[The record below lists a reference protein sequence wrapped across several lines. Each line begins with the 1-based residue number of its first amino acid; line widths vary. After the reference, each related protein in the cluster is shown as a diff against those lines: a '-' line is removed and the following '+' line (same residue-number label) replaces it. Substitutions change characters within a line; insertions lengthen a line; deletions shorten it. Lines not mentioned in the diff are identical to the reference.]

1 LGLTSTVGGVTTL
14 VCTVG
19 ATSEGV
25 KDCCCETEIWMPEV
39 GLTEATEP
47 EVAGTAGAAGTEG
60 VMVLTTVVATVGP
73 FDGLT
78 VSESLLTMAALAPVG
93 TAELELDFE
102 LDEDD
107 ENPKASL
114 SVLAASAGPATHNP
128 FLSTKP
134 GLQAHPLRALLTA
147 KLY

>member
-1 LGLTSTVGGVTTL
+1 MGLTSTVGGVTTL

-114 SVLAASAGPATHNP
+114 SVLAALAGPATHNP

>member
-1 LGLTSTVGGVTTL
+1 
-14 VCTVG
+14 
-19 ATSEGV
+19 
-25 KDCCCETEIWMPEV
+25 MPEV

-78 VSESLLTMAALAPVG
+78 VSESLLTMAALAPAG
-93 TAELELDFE
+93 TAELDLELEEDD
-102 LDEDD
+102 DEDED
-107 ENPKASL
+107 EDYENPKASL
-114 SVLAASAGPATHNP
+114 SVLAALAGPATHNP

>member
-1 LGLTSTVGGVTTL
+1 MGLTSTVGGVTTL

-25 KDCCCETEIWMPEV
+25 KDCCCETETWMPEV

-78 VSESLLTMAALAPVG
+78 VSESLLTMAA
-93 TAELELDFE
+93 
-102 LDEDD
+102 
-107 ENPKASL
+107 
-114 SVLAASAGPATHNP
+114 
-128 FLSTKP
+128 
-134 GLQAHPLRALLTA
+134 
-147 KLY
+147 

>member
-1 LGLTSTVGGVTTL
+1 
-14 VCTVG
+14 
-19 ATSEGV
+19 
-25 KDCCCETEIWMPEV
+25 MPEV

-114 SVLAASAGPATHNP
+114 SVLAALAGPATHNP

>member
-1 LGLTSTVGGVTTL
+1 M

-25 KDCCCETEIWMPEV
+25 KDCCCETETWMPEV

-47 EVAGTAGAAGTEG
+47 ELADTAGVAGTEG

-78 VSESLLTMAALAPVG
+78 VSESLLTMAALAPAG
-93 TAELELDFE
+93 TAELDLELEEDD
-102 LDEDD
+102 DEDED
-107 ENPKASL
+107 EDYENPKASL
-114 SVLAASAGPATHNP
+114 SVLAALAGPATHNP